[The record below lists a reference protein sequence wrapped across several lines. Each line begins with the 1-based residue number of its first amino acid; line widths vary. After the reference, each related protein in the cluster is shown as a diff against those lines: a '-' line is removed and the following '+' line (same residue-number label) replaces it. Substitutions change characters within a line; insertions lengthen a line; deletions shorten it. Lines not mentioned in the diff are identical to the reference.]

1 FRSWYMIY
9 SNSALNPRQT
19 HSHHSERVVSRCQLI
34 FSLLSGMDPY
44 ANAISDVYQDLFVE
58 GSYIGKGIYDVDA
71 FEASLAGRTPENTLL
86 SHDLFEGLFARTA
99 LVTDIELFEE
109 FPSSYEVAASRQHRW
124 ARGDWQLL
132 PWILRG
138 RAARSE

>member
-1 FRSWYMIY
+1 M
-9 SNSALNPRQT
+9 
-19 HSHHSERVVSRCQLI
+19 
-34 FSLLSGMDPY
+34 
-44 ANAISDVYQDLFVE
+44 
-58 GSYIGKGIYDVDA
+58 
-71 FEASLAGRTPENTLL
+71 AGATPENTLL

-124 ARGDWQLL
+124 ARGAWQLL

-138 RAARSE
+138 RRAGNIPTRIPALAPWKMLDNWRRTLPPPAAVLTRVAVWTRPVRTPAAATL